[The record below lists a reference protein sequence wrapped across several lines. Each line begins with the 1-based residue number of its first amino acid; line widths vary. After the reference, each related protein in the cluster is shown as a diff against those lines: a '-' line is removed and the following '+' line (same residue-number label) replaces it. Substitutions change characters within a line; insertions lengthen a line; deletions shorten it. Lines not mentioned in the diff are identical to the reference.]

1 MALSGSKDFTVT
13 RDDII
18 ESALKII
25 GVYDA
30 GEAVPAAET
39 TDAAQRLNLI
49 AKEWTTEGI
58 QMPLREKDVLFLNYG
73 KQRYRLGNVGTTGAQ
88 DNMHFCTA
96 LSFKE
101 NAIVTTA
108 AVATD
113 TVIKCTDTLWK
124 DYEGNT
130 VTKDATADDTL
141 SVGIR
146 LDDKTIHWS
155 TQSSETTNT
164 ITIADQMPSN
174 GAAAIGN
181 KIYTYL
187 TANRQ
192 PRPTKILYAFRQDTG
207 GSDSQVD
214 IVGRIEY
221 ERLSQKTSPGA
232 VTKIHYSPRVSGF
245 GSIADG
251 DSAGDL
257 YVWPVKNPLNV
268 DKLFMV
274 CEHYIDDFD
283 IGTNH
288 ISLPVEY
295 GNALIWGLA
304 SELSYEYG
312 VDRDLRREIKAIAED
327 KKDTILNG
335 YDVENAS
342 FQMAREMTGR

>member
-18 ESALKII
+18 ESALKLV
-25 GVYDA
+25 GSYDA
-30 GEAVPAAET
+30 AEAVPSGEL

-49 AKEWTTEGI
+49 AKEWTVEGI
-58 QMPLREKDVLFLNYG
+58 QMPLREKDVLFLNSG

-113 TVIKCTDTLWK
+113 TLIKCTDSLWK
-124 DYEGNT
+124 DYEGT
-130 VTKDATADDTL
+130 TATKDATADDTL

-146 LDDKTIHWS
+146 LDNGGIFWS
-155 TQSSETTNT
+155 TQSSETTDS
-164 ITIADQMPSN
+164 ITIADQMPS
-174 GAAAIGN
+174 GAAIGN
-181 KIYTYL
+181 KIYNYL
-187 TANRQ
+187 TVNRQ
-192 PRPTKILYAFRQDTG
+192 PRPTKILYAFRQDTSG
-207 GSDSQVD
+207 NDSQVD
-214 IVGRIEY
+214 IVGRKEY
-221 ERLSQKTSPGA
+221 ERLSAKDSSGP

-245 GSIADG
+245 GSVADG

-257 YVWPVKNPLNV
+257 YVWPAKNPANV

-283 IGTNH
+283 GATNH
-288 ISLPVEY
+288 ISLPIEY
-295 GNALIWGLA
+295 GNALIWNLA
-304 SELSYEYG
+304 VELAYEYG
-312 VDRDLRREIKAIAED
+312 IDRDKRREIKSTAEF
-327 KKDTILNG
+327 KKSTILNA

-342 FQMAREMTGR
+342 FSMARELSGR

>member
-18 ESALKII
+18 ESALKLV
-25 GVYDA
+25 GSYDA
-30 GEAVPAAET
+30 AEAVPSGEL

-49 AKEWTTEGI
+49 AKEWTVEGI

-101 NAIVTTA
+101 NVLTA
-108 AVATD
+108 DEAAAS
-113 TVIKCTDTLWK
+113 DTLDCDDDTWL
-124 DYEGNT
+124 DYEGNAA
-130 VTKDATADDTL
+130 TKDTSTDNTL
-141 SVGIR
+141 TVGVR
-146 LDDKTIHWS
+146 LDDLNIDWS
-155 TQSSETTNT
+155 TQDASGAGT
-164 ITIADQMPSN
+164 IGFN
-174 GAAAIGN
+174 GGLTSAAATGN

-192 PRPTKILYAFRQDTG
+192 PRPTKILYAFRQDTSG
-207 GSDSQVD
+207 NDSQVD
-214 IVGRIEY
+214 IVGRKEY
-221 ERLSQKTSPGA
+221 ERLSAKDSSGP

-251 DSAGDL
+251 ASAGDL
-257 YVWPVKNPLNV
+257 YVWPAKNPANL

-283 IGTNH
+283 GATNH
-288 ISLPVEY
+288 ISLPIEY
-295 GNALIWGLA
+295 GNALIWNLA
-304 SELSYEYG
+304 AELAYEYG
-312 VDRDLRREIKAIAED
+312 IDRDLRREIKSTAEF
-327 KKDTILNG
+327 KKSTILNA

-342 FQMAREMTGR
+342 FSMARELSGR